1 VAAVPVAAAPP
12 AKTVRPKRSRQADK
26 ALELGWDAYGHGRYD
41 RSKELAL
48 QALEAVGAENGT
60 AAQRAQAKGLLEQS
74 INSLTQPDLVP
85 LVVKAPEPAQVQQA
99 VPAVVEEPMPVLR
112 PEPVRAPQ
120 PDVAPQPGP
129 LPQTSY
135 PRAQA
140 RNSTWRMPVRNVR
153 SNVPMQA
160 ALPPVVQFPGIT
172 QALPPGM
179 LYPPGRGPNECPN
192 YQVVDDCACH
202 QYEGRVRGFGAS
214 TRGFTRGRPVS
225 RMEAWRR
232 SESLLGRG
240 SLY

>member
-1 VAAVPVAAAPP
+1 
-12 AKTVRPKRSRQADK
+12 VRPKRSRQADK

-85 LVVKAPEPAQVQQA
+85 LVVRAPDPAQVQQA
-99 VPAVVEEPMPVLR
+99 VPAVAEEPVVRQEPVFR
-112 PEPVRAPQ
+112 YEPQRAPEPG
-120 PDVAPQPGP
+120 VAPEPGP
-129 LPQTSY
+129 LPQASY

-140 RNSTWRMPVRNVR
+140 RNSAWRMPVR
-153 SNVPMQA
+153 SLPTVPVQA
-160 ALPPVVQFPGIT
+160 MLPPVVHFPGVT
-172 QALPPGM
+172 QGLPPGM

-192 YQVVDDCACH
+192 YQAVDDCACH
-202 QYEGRVRGFGAS
+202 QYEASLRGNFRGFPSFQPANA
-214 TRGFTRGRPVS
+214 RPVS

-240 SLY
+240 SIY